1 MYEDYEESKVGLLL
15 CYSESTGRP
24 LNWKEL
30 SVAGSKDDVQ
40 RKALSLNLLESCG
53 QYSFFAYTEIVH
65 LLLLLLPVFSDG
77 RTMTWSVNMGT
88 RI

>member
-1 MYEDYEESKVGLLL
+1 MYEHYEESKVGLLL

-24 LNWKEL
+24 LNWKKL

-65 LLLLLLPVFSDG
+65 LLLLLLPVFL
-77 RTMTWSVNMGT
+77 
-88 RI
+88 